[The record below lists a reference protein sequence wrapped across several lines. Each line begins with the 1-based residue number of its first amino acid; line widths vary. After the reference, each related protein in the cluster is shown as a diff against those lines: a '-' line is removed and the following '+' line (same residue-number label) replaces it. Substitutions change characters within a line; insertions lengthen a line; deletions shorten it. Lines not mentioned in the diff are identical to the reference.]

1 MPISEKLVRTN
12 HTVWKAQVLAVLW
25 GAQLVG
31 FLDGSTKAPKEKL
44 VVKSSKEVDDEEIP
58 NPAFTAW
65 KAQEQQVL
73 SYLLTSVS
81 RDVLVQIAAL
91 PSTREAWTHIETSFA
106 PQSHAWVIN
115 TRMALTTTQKGTSTV
130 AGYMSKMKSLADDMA
145 SAGKKLDDEE
155 LCSYIL
161 AGLDFEYNSLV
172 SSIAARVEPIT
183 LGELYSQMLA
193 LETRLALQSGTSSA
207 PGG

>member
-1 MPISEKLVRTN
+1 
-12 HTVWKAQVLAVLW
+12 
-25 GAQLVG
+25 
-31 FLDGSTKAPKEKL
+31 
-44 VVKSSKEVDDEEIP
+44 
-58 NPAFTAW
+58 
-65 KAQEQQVL
+65 
-73 SYLLTSVS
+73 
-81 RDVLVQIAAL
+81 
-91 PSTREAWTHIETSFA
+91 
-106 PQSHAWVIN
+106 
-115 TRMALTTTQKGTSTV
+115 MALTTTQKGTSTV

-193 LETRLALQSGTSSA
+193 LETEASSSKWDKLGTRRLDPIKCELSITRTWWVHTWPRRSRLLRKLQQWWSR
-207 PGG
+207 